1 MRARPP
7 TDDLDDEPD
16 TVAFGIAA
24 LDARLDRAGV
34 TFPAD
39 AAAIRESVG
48 DVAVPFD
55 ASGGTMTVGEALDE
69 VSATEFETEQ
79 AFLNEL
85 HPVFETARETNRAG
99 IVGRLRSL
107 VPF

>member
-16 TVAFGIAA
+16 SIAFGIAA
-24 LDARLDRAGV
+24 LDARLDRSDL

-39 AAAIRESVG
+39 ADAVREAVG
-48 DVAVPFD
+48 DVAVPYD
-55 ASGGTMTVGEALDE
+55 ASGSTMTVGEALEE
-69 VSATEFETEQ
+69 VSQTQFDNEQ
-79 AFLNEL
+79 SLLNAL
-85 HPVFETARETNRAG
+85 HPVFEHAREHNRTG
-99 IVGRLRSL
+99 IVGRLRSF

>member
-24 LDARLDRAGV
+24 LDERLDRADV
-34 TFPAD
+34 SFPAE
-39 AAAIRESVG
+39 AATIRESVG
-48 DVAVPFD
+48 DVSVPFD

-69 VSATEFETEQ
+69 VSATEFDNKQ
-79 AFLNEL
+79 ALLNEL

-99 IVGRLRSL
+99 IVGRLRSFI
-107 VPF
+107 PF

>member
-24 LDARLDRAGV
+24 LDARLDRSDLS
-34 TFPAD
+34 FPAD
-39 AAAIRESVG
+39 AATIRESVG
-48 DVAVPFD
+48 DVSVPFD

-69 VSATEFETEQ
+69 VSTTQFDNEQ
-79 AFLNEL
+79 AFLNAL
-85 HPVFETARETNRAG
+85 HPVFETAREKNRAG
-99 IVGRLRSL
+99 IVGRLRSF

>member
-16 TVAFGIAA
+16 SIAFGIAA
-24 LDARLDRAGV
+24 LDARLDRSDL

-39 AAAIRESVG
+39 TRTVRDAVGTVSV
-48 DVAVPFD
+48 PYD
-55 ASGGTMTVGEALDE
+55 ASGGSMTVGDALDE
-69 VSATEFETEQ
+69 VPDQEFSTEQ
-79 AFLNEL
+79 ELLNTL
-85 HPVFETARETNRAG
+85 HPVFERARASNRTG